1 MGQNIPVMDVV
12 FIVVVPDIFVALLYQ
27 GLFYTV
33 FPEGIGLRI
42 GEIQIGGIAAPERKL
57 RRRPVF
63 VMQEPSVLG
72 DFFVHRMIIQKS
84 RFDIGKD
91 P

>member
-1 MGQNIPVMDVV
+1 MAKAMGQNIPVMDIV
-12 FIVVVPDIFVALLYQ
+12 FIVVVPDIFVT
-27 GLFYTV
+27 LFHQSFLHAV

-63 VMQEPSVLG
+63 VV
-72 DFFVHRMIIQKS
+72 
-84 RFDIGKD
+84 
-91 P
+91 